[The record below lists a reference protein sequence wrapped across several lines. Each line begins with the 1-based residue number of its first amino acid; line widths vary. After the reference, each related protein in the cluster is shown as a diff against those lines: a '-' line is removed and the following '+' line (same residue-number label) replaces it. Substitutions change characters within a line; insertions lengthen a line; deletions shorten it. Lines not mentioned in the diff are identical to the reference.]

1 MVEWPLLSG
10 YIRFDLYG
18 HARAMTAL
26 IVETASRACK
36 PRTRITNMSDNTH
49 IYTYAGHPVHSV
61 SIVHLA
67 AARWDRP
74 IRQAAVVAPAPESR
88 RGATARRNVAGGR
101 KREPEV
107 ILVPWPYRDAA
118 KGTCSQPIHSGGVP
132 CRAGRHVW
140 HHYDMGADA
149 TLQRYPALWRAVGGE
164 VAFQSGER
172 EQDWISFLIS

>member
-1 MVEWPLLSG
+1 
-10 YIRFDLYG
+10 
-18 HARAMTAL
+18 MTAL

-88 RGATARRNVAGGR
+88 RGTARRNVAGGR

-140 HHYDMGADA
+140 HHDDI
-149 TLQRYPALWRAVGGE
+149 WGGCDL
-164 VAFQSGER
+164 AKIPCPLACCGRRSCFSKRRER
-172 EQDWISFLIS
+172 TRLDFFFNFLIYVTSFQFLSSASLGATWL